1 MYNGRIKKKNNNKN
15 KGLNQSVNR
24 LQENICLKATVKVRH
39 LPVDSTNGSRDLR
52 LVSRL
57 RTETT
62 AALPGKDNLKN
73 EKINFLRLCHF
84 EPVVQ
89 GYANKT
95 D

>member
-1 MYNGRIKKKNNNKN
+1 MFTAT
-15 KGLNQSVNR
+15 
-24 LQENICLKATVKVRH
+24 EKARY
-39 LPVDSTNGSRDLR
+39 LPVDSTNGRRDLR

-62 AALPGKDNLKN
+62 AALPGKHKKI
-73 EKINFLRLCHF
+73 EKINLLRLFHL

-89 GYANKT
+89 GYANKI